1 MEAKVQLERERAE
14 CTDNSTLDRMQ
25 LHQTID
31 DFMQVH
37 TGFQL
42 LCGHMLQSMKQLHDR
57 GGLSEND
64 GRIGMVTQ
72 FCSLSTLIHDAIS
85 ETQIIT
91 ERHMEHAPEVL
102 VGKLLS
108 SISV

>member
-1 MEAKVQLERERAE
+1 MEAKVQLERIR
-14 CTDNSTLDRMQ
+14 NHSLDRKQ

-57 GGLSEND
+57 GGFIESD
-64 GRIGMVTQ
+64 GRVGMVTE

-102 VGKLLS
+102 VGKYQS
-108 SISV
+108 YCE

>member
-1 MEAKVQLERERAE
+1 MEAKVQLEL
-14 CTDNSTLDRMQ
+14 TGNSSLDRVK

-42 LCGHMLQSMKQLHDR
+42 LCGHMQQSMKQLHDR
-57 GGLSEND
+57 GAYSQSD
-64 GRIGMVTQ
+64 GRIGMITQ
-72 FCSLSTLIHDAIS
+72 FCSLSTLIHDAIG

-108 SISV
+108 VISI